1 MENNRFESDANL
13 DWLGSWNMTAAQ
25 VEEEAKAWGH
35 TPYTPNSGPSTLP
48 ATPISFGRYLDNP
61 NTYLPSAR
69 ERSGEYMWSPH
80 VQAPYPF
87 NSAHHVNSSPSM
99 VANYVAIE
107 PSQSHHRESEARNS
121 SPSPVSSPTPQSS
134 PSTPETCPPKKR
146 KVPHTP
152 TKEETAN
159 PVPKRKSSGD
169 RDSPQME
176 PVPRAAHRMKQFSAA
191 QVSDWKH
198 VLYNL
203 LVESHNSDN
212 NSGCL
217 VCPVEV
223 LHVGQK
229 RQGFSFNPNLQ
240 PRKKIAELY
249 AHHVR
254 KETLEQQDP
263 KSNFTE
269 DLYKYYLRCAY
280 QLMCKY
286 FMKVGPFTYIYEEVP
301 LFIAGES
308 LADAEDR
315 LRNIDTKHRR
325 KKKKALFHSSKSEP
339 SS

>member
-1 MENNRFESDANL
+1 
-13 DWLGSWNMTAAQ
+13 MTAAQ

-240 PRKKIAELY
+240 PRKKDCRALCPSCQKGDIGTTRSQVKLY
-249 AHHVR
+249 RGSLQVLPAMRLPVDVQILH
-254 KETLEQQDP
+254 EGGTLH
-263 KSNFTE
+263 
-269 DLYKYYLRCAY
+269 LHLR
-280 QLMCKY
+280 
-286 FMKVGPFTYIYEEVP
+286 GSS
-301 LFIAGES
+301 S
-308 LADAEDR
+308 L
-315 LRNIDTKHRR
+315 HRR
-325 KKKKALFHSSKSEP
+325 
-339 SS
+339 

>member
-1 MENNRFESDANL
+1 MDNRTETDANVNL
-13 DWLGSWNMTAAQ
+13 DWLGSWNLTPLQ
-25 VEEEAKAWGH
+25 VEEEAKAWGIQPM
-35 TPYTPNSGPSTLP
+35 TPSTPFNLNATTSLP
-48 ATPISFGRYLDNP
+48 ATPIPYGRYLDSQQN
-61 NTYLPSAR
+61 LR
-69 ERSGEYMWSPH
+69 ERTVEYVWTPH
-80 VQAPYPF
+80 VQIPQSSSQS
-87 NSAHHVNSSPSM
+87 NVRSPSM

-107 PSQSHHRESEARNS
+107 PSNLGNDSDS
-121 SPSPVSSPTPQSS
+121 SYGSDLSPPLV
-134 PSTPETCPPKKR
+134 
-146 KVPHTP
+146 
-152 TKEETAN
+152 ETA
-159 PVPKRKSSGD
+159 PKRKSAYSSYKEDTPKRRASGD
-169 RDSPQME
+169 RETPKME
-176 PVPRAAHRMKQFSAA
+176 PVARSPHRMKAFSAA

-203 LVESHNSDN
+203 LVESHNNDN
-212 NSGCL
+212 NTGCL
-217 VCPVEV
+217 VSPVEV
-223 LHVGQK
+223 LHAGQK

-286 FMKVGPFTYIYEEVP
+286 FMKVGPFTYVYEEVP

-325 KKKKALFHSSKSEP
+325 KKKKALLQG
-339 SS
+339 

>member
-1 MENNRFESDANL
+1 MDNRPETDNSL
-13 DWLGSWNMTAAQ
+13 DWLGSWNLTTLQ
-25 VEEEAKAWGH
+25 VEEEAKAWGMQPM
-35 TPYTPNSGPSTLP
+35 TPSTPFNPNTTTSSLP
-48 ATPISFGRYLDNP
+48 ATPVSFGRYLDSSSNP
-61 NTYLPSAR
+61 HQTLR
-69 ERSGEYMWSPH
+69 EKTVEYVWTPH
-80 VQAPYPF
+80 VQIP
-87 NSAHHVNSSPSM
+87 HSSNGRRSPTM

-107 PSQSHHRESEARNS
+107 PSNFGNDSDS
-121 SPSPVSSPTPQSS
+121 SSYASDLSPPMV
-134 PSTPETCPPKKR
+134 E
-146 KVPHTP
+146 V
-152 TKEETAN
+152 A
-159 PVPKRKSSGD
+159 PKRKTAYSSAREESSNAPKRRASGD
-169 RDSPQME
+169 RETPQME
-176 PVPRAAHRMKQFSAA
+176 PVARSPRPMKAFSAA

-203 LVESHNSDN
+203 LVESHNNEN

-217 VCPVEV
+217 VSPVEV
-223 LHVGQK
+223 LHAGQK

-286 FMKVGPFTYIYEEVP
+286 FMKVGPFTYVYEEVP
-301 LFIAGES
+301 LFIAGET

-325 KKKKALFHSSKSEP
+325 KKKKALLQG
-339 SS
+339 